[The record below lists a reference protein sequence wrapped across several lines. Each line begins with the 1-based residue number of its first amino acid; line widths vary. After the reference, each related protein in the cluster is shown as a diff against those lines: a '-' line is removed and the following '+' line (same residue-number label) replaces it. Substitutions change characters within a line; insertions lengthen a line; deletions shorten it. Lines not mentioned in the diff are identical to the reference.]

1 MSTRGIIS
9 LQKGNRVRYC
19 FVAND
24 TDQLYRNIMEMKF
37 EEIEATFNGM
47 CVLDSLKRTKKPQLI
62 CRNITVGLC
71 GKDYKPCF
79 CSVDK
84 GCAGLRNAFRAHTPV
99 SHICHKLLEIVSIT
113 DIYYRYPSGSGI
125 IHFHTK
131 CSGRIEA
138 YRTLRAYLVIY
149 RPVCAGYFGV
159 KNYPLPQCKEG
170 RIWRRDLFCALK
182 AVFCIFIKKNTFFFI
197 QSGFFG
203 NRNKN
208 CRRNNIFIAIEKP

>member
-1 MSTRGIIS
+1 MQDIVCDTIGLPGKIM
-9 LQKGNRVRYC
+9 C
-19 FVAND
+19 TFVILSENERSFRPVIFI
-24 TDQLYRNIMEMKF
+24 L
-37 EEIEATFNGM
+37 
-47 CVLDSLKRTKKPQLI
+47 KPQLI

-84 GCAGLRNAFRAHTPV
+84 RCAGLRNAFRAHTPV

-149 RPVCAGYFGV
+149 RPVCAVHFGV
-159 KNYPLPQCKEG
+159 KNYPLP
-170 RIWRRDLFCALK
+170 
-182 AVFCIFIKKNTFFFI
+182 
-197 QSGFFG
+197 
-203 NRNKN
+203 
-208 CRRNNIFIAIEKP
+208 